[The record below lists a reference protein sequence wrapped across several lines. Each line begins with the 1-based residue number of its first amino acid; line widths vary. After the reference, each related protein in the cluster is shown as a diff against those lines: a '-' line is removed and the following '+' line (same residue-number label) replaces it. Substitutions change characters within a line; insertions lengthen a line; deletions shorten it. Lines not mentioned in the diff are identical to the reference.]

1 MDVKKIDL
9 MIKARELLEKQGRLP
24 NGRKSRS
31 DKGKS
36 RKPYLV
42 ESNKSF
48 VWKYQMVLSKIHK
61 KDRDNTLIAFDENG
75 YYIDIDEQRVPEF
88 GQFVNKSTTRSV
100 KYKRTQVFV
109 SLERYRFE
117 AYQELALK
125 YPDKVIPLPNPDLT
139 RWALECGH
147 LSVEQS
153 KEYFQKKEYTYSTF
167 FSEFYHVRQ
176 EDIPYWT
183 YSLWKSKYDRVPG
196 GIELDNSFVFMINES
211 IEETHP
217 EWSWYQ
223 RDKELEDVNQKMMDQ
238 EARSARAKLA
248 YFNRKVNKG
257 E

>member
-1 MDVKKIDL
+1 MDTNKIDL
-9 MIKARELLEKQGRLP
+9 MIKAQELLEKQGRLP

-36 RKPYLV
+36 RKPYLI

-48 VWKYQMVLSKIHK
+48 VWKYKMVLSKIHR
-61 KDRDNTLIAFDENG
+61 KDVDNTLITFDENG

-88 GQFVNKSTTRSV
+88 GQFVNKSTIRSV

-125 YPDKVIPLPNPDLT
+125 YPDKFIPLPNSDLT

-167 FSEFYHVRQ
+167 FSEFYHVRR
-176 EDIPYWT
+176 DR
-183 YSLWKSKYDRVPG
+183 KSV
-196 GIELDNSFVFMINES
+196 V
-211 IEETHP
+211 
-217 EWSWYQ
+217 
-223 RDKELEDVNQKMMDQ
+223 
-238 EARSARAKLA
+238 
-248 YFNRKVNKG
+248 
-257 E
+257 